1 MKLRIKLC
9 IASMNLCM
17 CLVAQAH
24 EWPVIELP
32 PRADTFAVG
41 DQFTA
46 NGLPMRAKGFRTKD
60 MQLAQAVEWFK
71 RSLGQPLVENKF
83 GTKVILG
90 RAQGGYYV
98 TVQIENMRDDG
109 FEGVKGM
116 VAVSDVAAFN
126 ASKSQQA
133 IDVSRWLDRWPS
145 GTQEMNRMVSQD
157 FQKKSVY
164 VSLRNGH
171 SVELNRQALIDV
183 LQQDGLALER
193 ESVGVVS
200 DRMSLYFKG
209 LQKEAIATIA
219 KTKQGNTEIV
229 INTITHQAEVK
240 K

>member
-1 MKLRIKLC
+1 MKHRIKLC
-9 IASMNLCM
+9 IASMTLFM

-32 PRADTFAVG
+32 PRADTFDVG

-46 NGLPMRAKGFRTKD
+46 NGLPMRVKGFRAND

-71 RSLGQPLVENKF
+71 RSLGQPLVENKL
-83 GTKVILG
+83 GSKVILG

-98 TVQIENMRDDG
+98 TVQIENMREGG

-133 IDVSRWLDRWPS
+133 MDVSRWLDRWPS

-157 FQKKSVY
+157 FQKNSVY

-171 SVELNRQALIDV
+171 SAELNRQALIDV
-183 LQQDGLALER
+183 LLQDGLALER
-193 ESVGVVS
+193 ETVGMVR
-200 DRMSLYFKG
+200 DGMSLYFKG
-209 LQKEAIATIA
+209 LQKEAMATVT

-229 INTITHQAEVK
+229 INTITHQSEGK